1 VCAATAVGGDD
12 PHAALVAD
20 LCSFLEADLQHLFD
34 DTGIDVSRYEAS
46 MQFEDPLTLH
56 TSLEGYLFNIQ
67 FLRRVF
73 NPTFVL
79 HGIKRTGPLQV
90 TTRWTM
96 DMRLAG
102 MSAAGAPLLTFTG
115 VSVLDVDPI
124 SRKLC
129 RHVDMWDSVQNNRYL
144 SLEAVGDLVGQLLS
158 GAPPSSGPFVTLLRR
173 KDYHVRRYITNGQ
186 EAFAAVAWFKKDA
199 RGGAAAAAQLRAAL
213 QRDGVP
219 IAAGI
224 GGGGATFREDSSAG
238 GLVEVHIPLAEGFQ
252 LPWTV

>member
-1 VCAATAVGGDD
+1 MCGATAAGDD

-20 LCSFLEADLQHLFD
+20 LCSFLEQDLKHLFD

-56 TSLEGYLFNIQ
+56 TSLAGYLFNIQ

-73 NPTFVL
+73 NPTFQL

-102 MSAAGAPLLTFTG
+102 MSATQAPLLTFTG
-115 VSVLDVDPI
+115 VSVMDVDPT

-129 RHVDMWDSVQNNRYL
+129 RHVDMWDSVHNNRYL

-158 GAPPSSGPFVTLLRR
+158 GAPPSSREPFVTLLRR
-173 KDYHVRRYITNGQ
+173 KDYHVRRYTTNGQ
-186 EAFAAVAWFKKDA
+186 EATVAVAWFKKDA
-199 RGGAAAAAQLRAAL
+199 RGGAAPAAQLRAAL
-213 QRDGVP
+213 QRDGVA
-219 IAAGI
+219 IAAGSA
-224 GGGGATFREDSSAG
+224 GSATFRGDSAAG
-238 GLVEVHIPLAEGFQ
+238 GLMEVHIPLAEGFQ

>member
-1 VCAATAVGGDD
+1 M
-12 PHAALVAD
+12 AD
-20 LCSFLEADLQHLFD
+20 MCSFLQADLQNLFND
-34 DTGIDVSRYEAS
+34 RGIDVRRYEAE

-73 NPTFVL
+73 NPTFQL
-79 HGIKRTGPLQV
+79 HGIQRTGDLQV

-102 MSAAGAPLLTFTG
+102 MPATGAPLLTFTG
-115 VSVLDVDPI
+115 VSILDVDPK

-129 RHVDMWDSVQNNRYL
+129 RHVDKWDSIVNNRYL

-158 GAPPSSGPFVTLLRR
+158 GPSSSSAGRGPFVTLLRR
-173 KDYHVRRYITNGQ
+173 KEYQVRRYTSGGK
-186 EAFAAVAWFKKDA
+186 ETTVAVAWSKKDA
-199 RGGAAAAAQLRAAL
+199 RGGGAVAAAQLTAAL
-213 QRDGVP
+213 QRDGVA
-219 IAAGI
+219 IAAGST
-224 GGGGATFREDSSAG
+224 TFYEDSAAG
-238 GLVEVHIPLAEGFQ
+238 GSVEVRIALADGFQ